1 MFARIAAAIS
11 RFLASIGKDLWNSA
25 GSILDWTE
33 QVVKWP
39 FRLVFGHGQSMPDF
53 TPRSEK
59 SDVVEEY
66 KAARAA
72 AIQAT
77 QPIERDGL
85 SAVVKY
91 ARARPGDRA
100 DVDLSGVRDEVRDTL
115 FRMSD
120 VQLELLASASD
131 AKVRKFAA
139 GKDPEILGVEA
150 PSATPTPE
158 PVEKTEPKTEYEL
171 MLDRI
176 RQKMR
181 DERRPAQSKPFEL
194 APRS

>member
-1 MFARIAAAIS
+1 MIMKIAAAIS

-33 QVVKWP
+33 QMVKYP
-39 FRLVFGHGQSMPDF
+39 FRLVFGHGQALPDF

-66 KAARAA
+66 MAARAA
-72 AIQAT
+72 AKAAT

-91 ARARPGDRA
+91 VRARPGDRA
-100 DVDLSGVRDEVRDTL
+100 DIDLSGVRAEVRDTL

-120 VQLELLASASD
+120 VQLERLAEASD
-131 AKVRKFAA
+131 AKVRRFAS
-139 GKDPEILGVEA
+139 GKDPEIVGVEA
-150 PSATPTPE
+150 PSLSPAPE
-158 PVEKTEPKTEYEL
+158 RVEKTEPKTEYEL

-176 RQKMR
+176 RKKMR